1 MLSISIY
8 KPYLKVSLRGCNCKA
23 ANNCCI
29 NLSWFWTWTW
39 WAICVP
45 PGSLF
50 IGRGNQGNG
59 SPPRS
64 VLFGSHQVWM
74 LVHRKYTLVSGAHFV
89 EGHQLPSTIP
99 IWASEHHFNCREWQ
113 RILVAT
119 KMVPFYALLHRSST
133 GKVVVTQRRSKWR
146 IQVIFPDP
154 PMRLSSCCDPL
165 FCSLHP
171 NLIIQLLSLQ
181 WNVLSAHSVG
191 PNVSAPEKDPSKI
204 VLSVSFSNRTQKN
217 CFGILPGIL
226 LL

>member
-1 MLSISIY
+1 MDMVGHLCSS
-8 KPYLKVSLRGCNCKA
+8 
-23 ANNCCI
+23 
-29 NLSWFWTWTW
+29 
-39 WAICVP
+39 
-45 PGSLF
+45 GSLF
-50 IGRGNQGNG
+50 IGRGDRGIG

-146 IQVIFPDP
+146 IQVILTDP

-165 FCSLHP
+165 YYSLHP

-204 VLSVSFSNRTQKN
+204 VLSVSFSNRTTKYVSM
-217 CFGILPGIL
+217 FWDTSGDTLVIIHLIDGIKLHMKDPQRPLPGDH
-226 LL
+226 

>member
-1 MLSISIY
+1 MGHLCSS
-8 KPYLKVSLRGCNCKA
+8 
-23 ANNCCI
+23 
-29 NLSWFWTWTW
+29 
-39 WAICVP
+39 
-45 PGSLF
+45 GSLF
-50 IGRGNQGNG
+50 IGRGDQGIG

-119 KMVPFYALLHRSST
+119 KMVPFYALLHHSST
-133 GKVVVTQRRSKWR
+133 AKVVVTQRRSKWR

-165 FCSLHP
+165 YYSLHP
-171 NLIIQLLSLQ
+171 HLIFQLLSLQ
-181 WNVLSAHSVG
+181 LNVSSAHSVG
-191 PNVSAPEKDPSKI
+191 PNVSVPEKDLSKI
-204 VLSVSFSNRTQKN
+204 VLSVSFSNRTTKYVSMLWDISGDILVTIHLID
-217 CFGILPGIL
+217 GIKLHMKDPQRPLPGDH
-226 LL
+226 